1 MQKAPTKLNPS
12 LMLDIIPQI
21 LSYCDAQTLSRASS
35 TCKSWYELASD
46 NDLWNELCKHNFGV
60 IASELNPEPD
70 PTRILYVMSYRK
82 MKAVWRG
89 SLEGMND
96 VGVRSINGNVLRS
109 VLQSVQM

>member
-1 MQKAPTKLNPS
+1 
-12 LMLDIIPQI
+12 
-21 LSYCDAQTLSRASS
+21 
-35 TCKSWYELASD
+35 
-46 NDLWNELCKHNFGV
+46 
-60 IASELNPEPD
+60 
-70 PTRILYVMSYRK
+70 